1 MKLKLETSHV
11 ECVRA
16 VDTDIGKTYR
26 ILHVEDTFLRIG
38 NAHENSEYPSDQYA
52 AFLALSTC
60 HLNYLP
66 LGQILIKV
74 VKEPEIIV

>member
-1 MKLKLETSHV
+1 MKLKLQTPYV
-11 ECVRA
+11 ECIRA
-16 VDTDIGKTYR
+16 EDTDIGKTYR

-38 NAHENSEYPSDQYA
+38 SAHNNPEYPSNKYA

-66 LGQILIKV
+66 LSEMLIKV
-74 VKEPEIIV
+74 VQEPEITV